1 MFDRQELTSFWDHFR
16 QCHGITLRT
25 LERLPADK
33 IDSRPIKDMR
43 TPKELIVHLY
53 GHIVREI
60 PQGVVQGEI
69 KPEDPKTIEGRIKSK
84 DDLIRFVNECWGAGD
99 KAAAAISDA
108 NLKASVKTP
117 WGFDMSGVMCISVVM
132 DEYFHHRGQLYAYLR
147 QLGGEP
153 PMMWDFEHNASA
165 FQPKAAQT
173 A

>member
-1 MFDRQELTSFWDHFR
+1 MNKQTLMQMWDHLR
-16 QCHGITLRT
+16 QCHGIAMRVIAS
-25 LERLPADK
+25 LPADQLA
-33 IDSRPIKDMR
+33 SHPIPNMR

-69 KPEDPKTIEGRIKSK
+69 KPEDPKAIEGRIKSK
-84 DDLIRFVNECWGAGD
+84 DDLIRFVNECWSAGS

-108 NLKASVKTP
+108 NLKATVKTP
-117 WGFDMSGVMCISVVM
+117 WGFDMPGVMCITVVN
-132 DEYFHHRGQLYAYLR
+132 DEYFHHRGQLYAFLR

-153 PMMWDFEHNASA
+153 LMMWDFEHNEAA
-165 FQPKAAQT
+165 YGPKASQT